1 MTDEDP
7 PRKRL
12 VKPPAGGTDSGRT
25 KPARL
30 KKTYGRTTSQQAW
43 LERQINDPFSAKAR
57 AMGYRSRAAF
67 KISEIDEKFGFF
79 KKGVRV
85 IDLGCAPGGWLQI
98 AVERGV
104 TQLVGVDLLPVDPVE
119 PAHIL
124 EMDFTDDACPPKL
137 IELLGGAP
145 DVVLSDMAPNTVG
158 HRETDHLRIVG
169 LIEMGAEFAIEVL
182 KPGGAFVAKAFQGG
196 ETADV
201 IARLKKNFDKVVHYK
216 PKASRADSSEV
227 FLVATGFRGR

>member
-1 MTDEDP
+1 MTEP
-7 PRKRL
+7 PRKRM
-12 VKPPAGGTDSGRT
+12 VKRPTAGSDEGRT

-30 KKTYGRTTSQQAW
+30 KTAKMRTPSQQAW

-67 KISEIDEKFGFF
+67 KLTEIDDRFHFLRPGA
-79 KKGVRV
+79 RV
-85 IDLGCAPGGWLQI
+85 VDLGLAPGGWTQVAL
-98 AVERGV
+98 ERGV
-104 TQLVGVDLLPVDPVE
+104 TQVAGVDLLPVDPLP

-124 EMDFTDDACPPKL
+124 QMDFTDPACGPRL

-158 HRETDHLRIVG
+158 HRQTDHLRIVG
-169 LIEMGAEFAIEVL
+169 LIEAAADFAVQVL
-182 KPGGAFVAKAFQGG
+182 KPGGTFVAKAFQGG
-196 ETADV
+196 ETGQIISELKRSFTDV
-201 IARLKKNFDKVVHYK
+201 RNVK

-227 FLVATGFRGR
+227 FLVATGFRGRA